1 MKTSEFIAK
10 VAQANRVTQKMAKR
24 HLLDTIVKGSY
35 GYVLNDVKW
44 IINEALYAGLLKSD
58 ALLFFEENIL
68 PQMNLSY
75 QAKYRM
81 ARLSN
86 QI

>member
-10 VAQANRVTQKMAKR
+10 VAKANRTTQKMAKR

-35 GYVLNDVKW
+35 GYVINDVQW
-44 IINEALYAGLLKSD
+44 IINEALYAGMLKSD

-81 ARLSN
+81 VRLSG